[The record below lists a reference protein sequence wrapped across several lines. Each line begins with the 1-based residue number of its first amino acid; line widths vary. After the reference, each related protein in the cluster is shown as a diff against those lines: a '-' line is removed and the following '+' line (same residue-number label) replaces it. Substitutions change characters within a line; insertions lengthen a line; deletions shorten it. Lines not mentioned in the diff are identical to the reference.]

1 MAVRATLSNVE
12 QTRVAPVQNVAKMI
26 IEARRQ
32 KRREK
37 KRKYRLRKAARKK
50 HQEAPSGAEI
60 TESPQANDSLPNPL
74 CSGLP
79 DWNLLKVED
88 DNKSKI

>member
-1 MAVRATLSNVE
+1 
-12 QTRVAPVQNVAKMI
+12 VQNVAKMM

-50 HQEAPSGAEI
+50 QQEAPSGAEI
-60 TESPQANDSLPNPL
+60 TGKQIQLMIINRQLLVLIPDRAPSGQRLSPQRPISLVQRPARL
-74 CSGLP
+74 ELAEG
-79 DWNLLKVED
+79 
-88 DNKSKI
+88 

>member
-1 MAVRATLSNVE
+1 MPR
-12 QTRVAPVQNVAKMI
+12 QTRAAPVQNVAKMM

-50 HQEAPSGAEI
+50 QQEAPSGAEI
-60 TESPQANDSLPNPL
+60 TEPPQANDSLPKGLYPL